1 MVSEVLHVTCPHCGS
16 VTAATATGPTASPS
30 DRLKGTT
37 DSCSSC
43 ENGFE
48 LYYY

>member
-1 MVSEVLHVTCPHCGS
+1 MSSTEFTVTCPHCGS
-16 VTAATATGPTASPS
+16 ATPTSMEPVSTS
-30 DRLKGTT
+30 DRLHGTS